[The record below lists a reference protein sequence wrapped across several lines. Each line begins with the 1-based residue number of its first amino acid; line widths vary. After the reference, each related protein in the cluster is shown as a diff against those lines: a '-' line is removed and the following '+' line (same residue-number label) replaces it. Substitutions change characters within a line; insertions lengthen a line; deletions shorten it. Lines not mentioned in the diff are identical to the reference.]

1 MALEKQ
7 DEEEEEETEEA
18 TNEDNTRLEKGKK
31 MPGKQEPKKSRKR
44 PMERVMLPGR
54 GITTVEIKTIVE
66 VVHLPK
72 ILVKKW
78 QLKAESE
85 AFA

>member
-1 MALEKQ
+1 MKKKKKQ
-7 DEEEEEETEEA
+7 KRRA

-78 QLKAESE
+78 QCVV
-85 AFA
+85 